1 LEVAMKGERR
11 RIEPWRLL
19 HSIYSF
25 SDRWL
30 RLRSDTVRLPSG
42 STLTPYHVIEAAD
55 WVNVVAISAAGC
67 IVLVEQYRHAVTRTM
82 LEIPAGNVDASEAPE
97 AAARRELLEETG
109 YGGGTW
115 HGLGALHPAASRFT
129 NQVHSF
135 LALGVTRLA
144 APQQE
149 ESETLRLHEIAWPH
163 FAAGLR
169 DGTLRLPE
177 ANQMSSLLLVH
188 LFASAS
194 SDPAIRRLRL

>member
-1 LEVAMKGERR
+1 MSK

-19 HSIYSF
+19 ESIYSF

-30 RLRSDTVRLPSG
+30 RLRSDTVRLPGG

-55 WVNVVAISAAGC
+55 WVNVVAINEAGC

-82 LEIPAGNVDASEAPE
+82 MEIPAGHIDPHEAPE
-97 AAARRELLEETG
+97 AAARRELQEETG

-115 HGLGALHPAASRFT
+115 HPLGVLHPAASRFN

-135 LALGVTRLA
+135 LALGVTRI
-144 APQQE
+144 APPALDDTE
-149 ESETLRLHEIAWPH
+149 DLHLHEIRWPE
-163 FAAGLR
+163 FAEGLR
-169 DGTLRLPE
+169 DGSLRLPE

-188 LFASAS
+188 LLAGRSD
-194 SDPAIRRLRL
+194 DPAVQRLRL